1 MLYVRHDRRYNILT
15 SRWSV
20 FLYNL
25 IFRLIWK
32 DLQEYVKKTGTIY
45 LLVCI
50 AAGIGLMVQQTVL
63 NISPLSTIL
72 PAVLYFSLLAVI
84 AESQGLAIDD
94 DKAISI
100 SFAID
105 ISALLLFGLPAAVWV
120 SFSTA
125 FFSVMD
131 SGRGHKLHVF
141 NTPIYK
147 SLFNASNYI
156 LSIFF
161 CGIVFEALGGTYL
174 LAAGPL
180 SIGDSFLH
188 LVRQLPAII
197 AGLIV
202 YIVVNT
208 LMIVIYFSL
217 TIEHPQTLM
226 HDWFRIFR
234 WSVISMIMI
243 GTLGVSL
250 AAVYHAFGFLALL
263 LFFAPFLLFRYAYVG
278 FISVQRG
285 YIDTIKALSAALE
298 AKDRYTVGHARRV
311 EKYCEIIAREM
322 NLSSERT
329 KVLKYASLLHDIGK
343 IGVSEAILNKPGDL
357 TDEEY
362 QEIQRH
368 PEIGAQMLSGI
379 QYLKKEIRLIHS
391 HHVHYDGSGYPQTPE
406 ALADSRLLESQILC
420 VADSF
425 DAMTSDRSYHGAM
438 NLERAT
444 EEMRIYAGTQFAP
457 DVVEALISGLEKQK
471 SLAPTANLHDLIS
484 F

>member
-1 MLYVRHDRRYNILT
+1 MIVR
-15 SRWSV
+15 
-20 FLYNL
+20 F
-25 IFRLIWK
+25 IWK
-32 DLQEYVKKTGTIY
+32 DLLNDVKKAGTVY
-45 LLVCI
+45 LLICI
-50 AAGIGLMVQQTVL
+50 AAGIGLLIQQTVL
-63 NISPLSTIL
+63 NLNQLYTIL
-72 PAVLYFSLLAVI
+72 PAVLYFSFLAVI

-100 SFAID
+100 AFAID
-105 ISALLLFGLPAAVWV
+105 ISALLLFGLPAAVLV

-131 SGRGHKLHVF
+131 SGHGHKLHMF
-141 NTPIYK
+141 NTPIHK

-156 LSIFF
+156 LSIFA
-161 CGIVFEALGGTYL
+161 CGIVYEALGGTYL
-174 LAAGPL
+174 AA
-180 SIGDSFLH
+180 SEAVTIGDSFLH
-188 LVRQLPAII
+188 LVRLLPAII

-202 YIVVNT
+202 YVFINT
-208 LMIVIYFSL
+208 LLIVIYFSL
-217 TIEHPQTLM
+217 TINHPQTLM

-234 WSVISMIMI
+234 WSVISMILI

-311 EKYCEIIAREM
+311 ERYCEIIAREM

-343 IGVSEAILNKPGDL
+343 IGISEAILNKPGDL
-357 TDEEY
+357 TEDEY
-362 QEIQRH
+362 KEIQRH
-368 PEIGAQMLSGI
+368 PEIGAQMLAGI
-379 QYLKKEIRLIHS
+379 QYLKKEIRLIRS

-406 ALADSRLLESQILC
+406 AMADSRLLESQILC

-425 DAMTSDRSYHGAM
+425 DAMTSDRAYHGAM
-438 NLERAT
+438 TLERAT
-444 EEMRIYAGTQFAP
+444 EEMLQFAGTQFAP
-457 DVVEALISGLEKQK
+457 DVVDALVKGLEKQK
-471 SLAPTANLHDLIS
+471 SLAPTASLHDLIS